1 MFDNIIEKNIEF
13 LQKYGTQMET
23 EDDKGIYKYGL
34 QILYSYVVN
43 VTAILAISALFGRLY
58 ETAIMIFVFA
68 VFQVFNGGCHA
79 KTKIKCSALMV
90 AGSIAGNVLASVIQN
105 HEVLMVVSAIVL
117 SAVVVAAEPVMNIK
131 HPVSKKTYSRSK
143 RISRIAVLASL
154 ISAVLLTISGK
165 NIEAAAIV
173 STLYLYVISL
183 STAKAM
189 EFQR

>member
-105 HEVLMVVSAIVL
+105 HELFMIISVVVL
-117 SAVVVAAEPVMNIK
+117 SAVVIVVGSVTNVK
-131 HPVSKKTYSRSK
+131 HPVSKTTYNRSK
-143 RISRIAVLASL
+143 RIARIAVLASL
-154 ISAVLLTISGK
+154 VSVALMLGIGK

-173 STLYLYVISL
+173 STLYLYIVSL
-183 STAKAM
+183 STAKTM
-189 EFQR
+189 K